1 MNFFLVFVGFIF
13 IMACFVSIS
22 FLLRYITIRKS
33 LRKFIMAHL
42 HSKGYQLRS
51 VRKLNCFSKGAFQ
64 QSINIDID
72 ESPFQDIDY
81 YIDIT
86 YVLDNGELRKSTAKI
101 CTYLGIIIQKVVYKR
116 Y

>member
-1 MNFFLVFVGFIF
+1 MNFFLVFWGFIF
-13 IMACFVSIS
+13 IIVCFISLS
-22 FLLRYITIRKS
+22 FLFRYITIRRALK
-33 LRKFIMAHL
+33 KFIIPHL

-51 VRKLNCFSKGAFQ
+51 VKKLNCFSKGAFQ
-64 QSINIDID
+64 RVINIEID

-101 CTYLGIIIQKVVYKR
+101 CTYIGIIIQKVVYKR